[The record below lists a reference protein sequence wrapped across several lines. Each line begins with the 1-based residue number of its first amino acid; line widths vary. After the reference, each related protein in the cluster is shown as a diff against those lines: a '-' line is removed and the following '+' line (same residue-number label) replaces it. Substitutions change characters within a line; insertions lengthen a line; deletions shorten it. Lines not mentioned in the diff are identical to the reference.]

1 MFDAPIG
8 DGANLFI
15 WIAVGVI
22 GFVAALM
29 HVDIFKIFGKKPEDK
44 H

>member
-8 DGANLFI
+8 DGANAFI
-15 WIAVGVI
+15 WIAI
-22 GFVAALM
+22 GIIAFISALL
-29 HVDIFKIFGKKPEDK
+29 HVDIFKTFSKKSDDK